1 MPPLGQEGNHDSHK
15 IDAGGDHVGRPCHA
29 RPAERVRTRFVRC
42 GGTGTGYS
50 ATLSGDSEVPDAVTT
65 SATGSFSAT
74 LDGDSLTFSLEATG
88 EGITQAHIHMG
99 PASENGPVVA
109 FLFGLD
115 EAGVNMVEASGTI
128 TEAEL
133 LGPLEGNFAGLVE
146 ALEAGNLYVNVHFTR
161 EPGRGDPWADRGGPI
176 GSHRWHWPRT
186 QHRKWWVHA
195 GCNPLGGK
203 RGWCGSP
210 RRAGLAQLPKGSP
223 RRSLTRYRSELLV
236 LG

>member
-1 MPPLGQEGNHDSHK
+1 MIRTRLTR
-15 IDAGGDHVGRPCHA
+15 GGDHVGRPCHA

-65 SATGSFSAT
+65 SAIGSLSAT

-146 ALEAGNLYVNVHFTR
+146 ALEAGNLYVNVHSLENPAR
-161 EPGRGDPWADRGGPI
+161 EIRGQIAVAPSAPTVGTGLAPSTENGG
-176 GSHRWHWPRT
+176 ST
-186 QHRKWWVHA
+186 QGAILWGASAA
-195 GCNPLGGK
+195 GVVAL
-203 RGWCGSP
+203 
-210 RRAGLAQLPKGSP
+210 AGLALLSF
-223 RRSLTRYRSELLV
+223 RRARRV
-236 LG
+236 GV